1 MKKRQLLQKV
11 INHSLRGQLNL
22 MFGEGSYISIDL
34 LDYVRSKKCYLVHAK
49 IYITN
54 IEEGSLLFPDG
65 VNMLVNLGWKVIGKG
80 QPLMILPSIDVK

>member
-1 MKKRQLLQKV
+1 MKRNQMLQRV
-11 INHSLRGQLNL
+11 INHGLKHQLTI
-22 MFGEGSYISIDL
+22 MFGEGSYISIDV
-34 LDYVRSKKCYLVHAK
+34 LDYIRSKKCYLVHAK

-54 IEEGSLLFPDG
+54 VEEGSLLFPDG

>member
-1 MKKRQLLQKV
+1 MKKKQLLQKV

-34 LDYVRSKKCYLVHAK
+34 LEYVRSKKCYLVHAK

-54 IEEGSLLFPDG
+54 IEEGMLLYPDG
-65 VNMLVNLGWKVIGKG
+65 VNMLINLGWKVMGKG
-80 QPLMILPSIDVK
+80 QQLMILPSVDVK

>member
-22 MFGEGSYISIDL
+22 MFGEGSHISIDL

-54 IEEGSLLFPDG
+54 IEEGMLLYPDG
-65 VNMLVNLGWKVIGKG
+65 VKMLINLGWKVMGKG
-80 QPLMILPSIDVK
+80 QPLMILPSVDVK